1 MSMPGGGERVVINI
15 EVNSDIA
22 TIEATREALERLT
35 RAERDY
41 GRARD
46 SRPDGGEDD
55 DGGGSSGSGRS
66 RGGSSRG
73 GRGGGGGG
81 RRTKPGRYDGFR
93 GEVFDFRGDMGK
105 GIASYGKILQLVNKM
120 SMIELPL
127 LAAAI
132 GGVSLAFK
140 AGQYFIKMYN
150 AAMSTLAGTVGVAF
164 VALTTFLAA
173 QKQFAAVQN
182 SPAYYQ
188 GAENT
193 SNRFVAAGQAMSM
206 FVENSNLAVVGA
218 KGLTSAFNKLSAN
231 APITGQTTKAF
242 ETLMNVVVGSGGDI
256 EKGTENLAT
265 FFNAIQKNGLSG
277 GASAAKELGP
287 DFEKIIK
294 EAGALG
300 IKTKEDFMKA
310 AVEGNLGETFE
321 KKYAGTLDA
330 LNNTLMGRFKIA
342 ISDIKAQLT
351 DLGGNYLGDAGN
363 AVGRLQGIIQ
373 KTIARLAYVV
383 NGWAN
388 TGKLNDVIDFID
400 KGSDKFIFLM
410 QKYLGTAPGI
420 FGFFKE
426 SFDSIGSAF
435 DKMQDWLRTFKEA
448 GDVINRSF
456 FGPLIDGV
464 ISKFEEGFGNVRN
477 LIIENEGAI
486 RGFADQIVNIIG
498 AIGKYGNELR
508 TLIISALPIFT
519 VLGKV
524 IEMFFSGLAKVLSGI
539 NAIVGFLKKLGPIGK
554 LLGGAVSVAA
564 LYGAII
570 IAGRFFATLGKMFGK
585 KMNNQMNITAGHV
598 TVTGPGGVPGGH
610 GSSPYRGGVP
620 AGGYRSGNGGF
631 NFLQASGHMTRRQQ
645 YQSLGRGFM
654 APIQGGIGTVKN
666 TMGLM
671 GGLGNMGMMAGGTAL
686 MGLGSSA
693 GGYDTAGGSLLSSTG
708 TGLTALGGARML
720 IGEEALK
727 KGVGTGTKAGTLGKF
742 GRTGVTGTLGTT
754 VAGVAAI
761 GALSYGAGNYI
772 GGKFTDDSVK
782 SRTTSALSSA
792 AAGAAIGATIA
803 TAIPIPL
810 VSTAIGA
817 AIGAAVGGVTGY
829 IKAGKQRRETRK
841 AAEALVNDYGSKI
854 NDAIEGG
861 NVDDLLK
868 ARTQL
873 MADKQKLINTNADPA
888 YAAKAIAKYDE
899 KFKELNTTITN
910 YTSNASLA
918 EQAFGISAEALNNL
932 AVAAGSS
939 LTAEIMSFRDIL
951 NLVGKTA
958 EENARLMKLAWS
970 GIGAAVSGGILGRI
984 DKDKKA
990 AEASKN
996 VDAAQQKLLSG
1007 DTSKDAIDKL
1017 ISESINYGIA
1027 DAGDLGGAAV
1037 GTAGLLTELEVGGVL
1052 ASLDQSVKDAIKTRL
1067 TEFGATA
1074 VQTIADIK
1082 ATPFKGE
1089 DGKEITGIQY
1099 IGRLIDTDTLS
1110 SQKLLNA
1117 DGTTNA
1123 AALEKYLLKMQTE
1136 NPYFIAMLEQAS
1148 IASGMMESGT
1158 PGAGKELLAD
1168 AFISGNPGGIKSVY
1182 GESTISPSSSD
1193 PRLRIP
1199 PNQPGAVLGGPNANI
1214 NITVTG
1220 VVDQTAVKQI
1230 QAVVT
1235 KALIERD
1242 ERAQQIFTGPG
1253 KAFNP

>member
-35 RAERDY
+35 RAERAY
-41 GRARD
+41 GRARE
-46 SRPDGGEDD
+46 SRPDAGDDGGD

-73 GRGGGGGG
+73 GRGGGGG

-193 SNRFVAAGQAMSM
+193 SDRFVAAGQAMSM

-218 KGLTSAFNKLSAN
+218 KGLTSAFSKLSAN

-351 DLGGNYLGDAGN
+351 DLGGDYLGDAGN

-400 KGSDKFIFLM
+400 KGSDKFIYLM

-420 FGFFKE
+420 FGFFKS

-456 FGPLIDGV
+456 FGPVIDGV
-464 ISKFEEGFGNVRN
+464 IEKFDEGFGNVRD

-631 NFLQASGHMTRRQQ
+631 NFMQASGYMTRGQQ
-645 YQSLGRGFM
+645 MQSLGRGFM
-654 APIQGGIGTVKN
+654 APIRGGIGTVRN
-666 TMGLM
+666 GLSGVSNLM
-671 GGLGNMGMMAGGTAL
+671 GGMGNMGLMAGGTAL
-686 MGLGSSA
+686 MGLGSAA
-693 GGYDTAGGSLLSSTG
+693 GGYDTAGGSLLSSAG
-708 TGLTALGGARML
+708 TGMTALGGARML
-720 IGEEALK
+720 MGEEALG
-727 KGVGTGTKAGTLGKF
+727 KGLARTTKAGKL
-742 GRTGVTGTLGTT
+742 VTGTAGTAL
-754 VAGVAAI
+754 AGVAAI
-761 GALSYGAGNYI
+761 GALSYGAGSYI
-772 GGKFTDDSVK
+772 GGQFNDDSVK
-782 SRTTSALSSA
+782 SRGTSA
-792 AAGAAIGATIA
+792 AASALAGAGIGAAIGSFV
-803 TAIPIPL
+803 PIIG
-810 VSTAIGA
+810 TGIGA
-817 AIGAAVGGVTGY
+817 AIGAAIGGVTGY
-829 IKAGKQRRETRK
+829 MKAGKQRKETRK
-841 AAEALVNDYGSKI
+841 AAEALVDDYGSKI

-861 NVDDLLK
+861 NVDDLLA
-868 ARTQL
+868 ARNQL
-873 MADKQKLINTNADPA
+873 MVDKQKLINTNADPV
-888 YAAKAIAKYDE
+888 YAAKAVAKYDE
-899 KFKELNTTITN
+899 KFKALNTKITN
-910 YTSNASLA
+910 YTGNAALA
-918 EQAFGISAEALNNL
+918 EQAFGVSAEALNNL
-932 AVAAGSS
+932 AVAAGIDLSS
-939 LTAEIMSFRDIL
+939 KVMSFRDIL
-951 NLVGKTA
+951 DLVGKSA
-958 EENARLMKLAWS
+958 EDNARLMKLAWS
-970 GIGAAVSGGILGRI
+970 GIGASVSGGILGRI
-984 DKDKKA
+984 DSDKKA
-990 AEASKN
+990 QAASKN
-996 VDAAQQKLLSG
+996 IDAAQQKLLSG
-1007 DTSKDAIDKL
+1007 DTSDAAINSL
-1017 ISESINYGIA
+1017 IEESLNYGIA
-1027 DAGDLGGAAV
+1027 SSGDLGGAAV
-1037 GTAGLLTELEVGGVL
+1037 GTAGLVAEFGVGGVL
-1052 ASLDQSVKDAIKTRL
+1052 ASLDQAVKDRISARL
-1067 TEFGATA
+1067 KEIGATA
-1074 VQTIADIK
+1074 ENTIADIK
-1082 ATPFKGE
+1082 ATPFKGQ

-1099 IGRLIDTDTLS
+1099 LGSLIDETTLANK
-1110 SQKLLNA
+1110 KLLNQ
-1117 DGTTNA
+1117 DKTINA
-1123 AALEKYLLKMQTE
+1123 SALEGYLLEMQKK
-1136 NPYFIAMLEQAS
+1136 NPYYIAALEQAS
-1148 IASGMMESGT
+1148 IMSSMMQN
-1158 PGAGKELLAD
+1158 PDDAKAILAD
-1168 AFISGNPGGIKSVY
+1168 AFNTGQVKGVY
-1182 GESTISPSSSD
+1182 GTSTIAPSSSD
-1193 PRLRIP
+1193 PRLRLP
-1199 PNQPGAVLGGPNANI
+1199 PNQPGAVIGGPNANI

-1220 VVDQTAVKQI
+1220 VVDQTAIKQI
-1230 QAVVT
+1230 QAVVA
-1235 KALIERD
+1235 KALVERD
-1242 ERAQQIFTGPG
+1242 ERAQTPFGTGIG

>member
-46 SRPDGGEDD
+46 SRPDGGDDD

-73 GRGGGGGG
+73 GRGGGGG

-173 QKQFAAVQN
+173 QKQFAVVQN

-193 SNRFVAAGQAMSM
+193 TNRFVAAGQAMTM

-218 KGLTSAFNKLSAN
+218 KGLTSAFSKLSAN
-231 APITGQTTKAF
+231 APITGETTKAF

-330 LNNTLMGRFKIA
+330 LNNTLMGRFKTA
-342 ISDIKAQLT
+342 VSDIKAQLT
-351 DLGGNYLGDAGN
+351 DLGSGYLGDAGN

-400 KGSDKFIFLM
+400 RGSDKFIALM

-420 FGFFKE
+420 FGFFKS

-448 GDVINRSF
+448 GDVINRSL
-456 FGPLIDGV
+456 FGPILTGIVD
-464 ISKFEEGFGNVRN
+464 KFEAGFGNVRD

-508 TLIISALPIFT
+508 TLIVSALPIFT

-631 NFLQASGHMTRRQQ
+631 NFMQASGYMTRGQQ
-645 YQSLGRGFM
+645 MQSLGRGFM
-654 APIQGGIGTVKN
+654 APIRGGIGTMRSGFSGVSN
-666 TMGLM
+666 LM
-671 GGLGNMGMMAGGTAL
+671 GGMGNMGLMAGGTAL
-686 MGLGSSA
+686 MGLGESA
-693 GGYDTAGGSLLSSTG
+693 GGYDTAGGSLLKSAG
-708 TGLTALGGARML
+708 TGMTALGGARML
-720 IGEEALK
+720 MGEEALG
-727 KGVGTGTKAGTLGKF
+727 KGLSRVTKG
-742 GRTGVTGTLGTT
+742 GRLVTGTAGTAL
-754 VAGVAAI
+754 AGVAAI
-761 GALSYGAGNYI
+761 GALSYGAGSYI
-772 GGKFTDDSVK
+772 GGKFNDDSVK
-782 SRTTSALSSA
+782 SRGTSAAASA
-792 AAGAAIGATIA
+792 AAGAAIGATIGSFV
-803 TAIPIPL
+803 PIIG
-810 VSTAIGA
+810 TGIGA
-817 AIGAAVGGVTGY
+817 ALGAAIGGVTGY
-829 IKAGKQRRETRK
+829 MKAGKQRKETRK
-841 AAEALVNDYGSKI
+841 AAEALVDDYGSKI
-854 NDAIEGG
+854 NEAIEGG
-861 NVDDLLK
+861 NVDDLLG
-868 ARTQL
+868 ARNQL
-873 MADKQKLINTNADPA
+873 MKDKQKLINSNADPA
-888 YAAKAIAKYDE
+888 YAAKAVAKYD
-899 KFKELNTTITN
+899 KQFAALNLKITH
-910 YTSNASLA
+910 YTGNAALA
-918 EQAFGISAEALNNL
+918 EQAFGVSAEALNNL
-932 AVAAGSS
+932 AVAAGIDLSS
-939 LTAEIMSFRDIL
+939 RMLNLQEMI
-951 NLVGKTA
+951 NLVGQSA
-958 EENARLMKLAWS
+958 EENARLMKQAWS
-970 GIGAAVSGGILGRI
+970 GIGTAVATGIFKNIEDRKRAEEASKQVDAYANKLNTGDTSTSTMKAFVEQNLLYNTSKYGDLAGAGMALSALETAYAPGGSLSNTTPEQRAALKAENDAIGLSPEGIVKLIKEKQYTGEDGKSYGGLQFIANALP
-984 DKDKKA
+984 DA
-990 AEASKN
+990 AEAS
-996 VDAAQQKLLSG
+996 
-1007 DTSKDAIDKL
+1007 
-1017 ISESINYGIA
+1017 
-1027 DAGDLGGAAV
+1027 
-1037 GTAGLLTELEVGGVL
+1037 AGLLNKDGTSNQVALERYILGKMNENPLFL
-1052 ASLDQSVKDAIKTRL
+1052 ANLEASAIESQKTPDEAQRNAL
-1067 TEFGATA
+1067 MVNA
-1074 VQTIADIK
+1074 
-1082 ATPFKGE
+1082 FKG
-1089 DGKEITGIQY
+1089 D
-1099 IGRLIDTDTLS
+1099 
-1110 SQKLLNA
+1110 
-1117 DGTTNA
+1117 
-1123 AALEKYLLKMQTE
+1123 
-1136 NPYFIAMLEQAS
+1136 
-1148 IASGMMESGT
+1148 ASGVYGTSNFAPETRTGADYSKNTNTITVNVSGNVDQRAVDQIKLVVANELRLANER
-1158 PGAGKELLAD
+1158 GAYAGKE
-1168 AFISGNPGGIKSVY
+1168 
-1182 GESTISPSSSD
+1182 
-1193 PRLRIP
+1193 
-1199 PNQPGAVLGGPNANI
+1199 
-1214 NITVTG
+1214 
-1220 VVDQTAVKQI
+1220 
-1230 QAVVT
+1230 
-1235 KALIERD
+1235 
-1242 ERAQQIFTGPG
+1242 
-1253 KAFNP
+1253 

>member
-35 RAERDY
+35 RAERAY
-41 GRARD
+41 GRARE
-46 SRPDGGEDD
+46 SRPDAGDDGGD
-55 DGGGSSGSGRS
+55 DGGGSSGGGRS
-66 RGGSSRG
+66 RGGRSG
-73 GRGGGGGG
+73 GRGGGGG
-81 RRTKPGRYDGFR
+81 RRTRPGRYDGFR

-132 GGVSLAFK
+132 GGVTLAFK

-193 SNRFVAAGQAMSM
+193 SDRFVAAGQAMSM

-218 KGLTSAFNKLSAN
+218 KGLTSAFSKLSAN

-265 FFNAIQKNGLSG
+265 FFNAIQKGGLSG

-351 DLGGNYLGDAGN
+351 DLGGGYLSDAGN

-400 KGSDKFIFLM
+400 KGSDKFIYLM

-420 FGFFKE
+420 FGFFKS

-456 FGPLIDGV
+456 FGPVIDGV
-464 ISKFEEGFGNVRN
+464 IEKFDAGFGNVRD

-631 NFLQASGHMTRRQQ
+631 NFLQASQHMTRQQ
-645 YQSLGRGFM
+645 QMQSLGRGFM

-666 TMGLM
+666 TMGLL
-671 GGLGNMGMMAGGTAL
+671 GGLGNVGLMAGGTAL
-686 MGLGSSA
+686 MGLGNAA
-693 GGYDTAGGSLLSSTG
+693 GGYDTAGGSLLSSLG
-708 TGLTALGGARML
+708 TGATALGGARML
-720 IGEEALK
+720 IGEEALG
-727 KGVGTGTKAGTLGKF
+727 KGLTRTTKAGRLA
-742 GRTGVTGTLGTT
+742 TGTLGTAA
-754 VAGVAAI
+754 AGVAAI
-761 GALSYGAGNYI
+761 GALSYGAGSYI
-772 GGKFTDDSVK
+772 GGKFSDDSVK
-782 SRTTSALSSA
+782 SRGTSA
-792 AAGAAIGATIA
+792 AASALAGAGIGAAIGSFV
-803 TAIPIPL
+803 PIIG
-810 VSTAIGA
+810 TGIGA
-817 AIGAAVGGVTGY
+817 AIGAAIGGVTGY
-829 IKAGKQRRETRK
+829 MKAGKQRKETRK
-841 AAEALVNDYGSKI
+841 AAEALVDDYGSKI

-861 NVDDLLK
+861 NVDDLLA
-868 ARTQL
+868 ARNQL
-873 MADKQKLINTNADPA
+873 MVDKQKLINTNADPA
-888 YAAKAIAKYDE
+888 YAAKAVAKYDA
-899 KFKELNTTITN
+899 KFAALNSKISN
-910 YTSNASLA
+910 YTGNAAIA
-918 EQAFGISAEALNNL
+918 EQAFGVSAEALNNL
-932 AVAAGSS
+932 AVAAGIDLSS
-939 LTAEIMSFRDIL
+939 KMLDFQEILD
-951 NLVGKTA
+951 LVGNSA
-958 EENARLMKLAWS
+958 QENARLMKLAWS
-970 GIGAAVSGGILGRI
+970 GIGEVVSTGIFKNI
-984 DKDKKA
+984 EDQKKA
-990 AEASKN
+990 KEANRLVNAS
-996 VDAAQQKLLSG
+996 ALKLNTG
-1007 DTSKDAIDKL
+1007 DTSDSAIEAYVKNAL
-1017 ISESINYGIA
+1017 EYNTATY
-1027 DAGDLGGAAV
+1027 GDLGGA
-1037 GTAGLLTELEVGGVL
+1037 G
-1052 ASLDQSVKDAIKTRL
+1052 
-1067 TEFGATA
+1067 
-1074 VQTIADIK
+1074 QTIAALDTAF
-1082 ATPFKGE
+1082 ATGGSLSNVSKETQDKIRAYIDGIGLSPAGILKLIEEKSYKGE
-1089 DGKEITGIQY
+1089 DGTQMSGLEWI
-1099 IGRLIDTDTLS
+1099 S
-1110 SQKLLNA
+1110 SIVPDVAEKAAGVLNA
-1117 DGTTNA
+1117 DGTSNEQ
-1123 AALEKYLLKMQTE
+1123 ALRRYLLSQMEK
-1136 NPYFIAMLEQAS
+1136 NPNFLANLESYGFESQKLGEDERNKLMINAFKGEGQGVYGTS
-1148 IASGMMESGT
+1148 NYSPGPYTGGMEKTTNNSVVVNV
-1158 PGAGKELLAD
+1158 
-1168 AFISGNPGGIKSVY
+1168 SGN
-1182 GESTISPSSSD
+1182 
-1193 PRLRIP
+1193 
-1199 PNQPGAVLGGPNANI
+1199 
-1214 NITVTG
+1214 
-1220 VVDQTAVKQI
+1220 VDQRSIDQI
-1230 QAVVT
+1230 KTTVQKV
-1235 KALIERD
+1235 LNEER
-1242 ERAQQIFTGPG
+1242 ERGNSGIYTGLVP
-1253 KAFNP
+1253 

>member
-35 RAERDY
+35 RAERAY
-41 GRARD
+41 GRARE
-46 SRPDGGEDD
+46 SRPDAGDDGGD
-55 DGGGSSGSGRS
+55 DGGGSSGGGRS

-73 GRGGGGGG
+73 GRGGGGG
-81 RRTKPGRYDGFR
+81 RRTRPGRYDGFR

-132 GGVSLAFK
+132 GGVTLAFK

-193 SNRFVAAGQAMSM
+193 SDRFVAAGQAMSM

-218 KGLTSAFNKLSAN
+218 KGLTSAFSKLSAN

-265 FFNAIQKNGLSG
+265 FFNAIQKGGLSG

-351 DLGGNYLGDAGN
+351 DLGGGYLSDAGN

-400 KGSDKFIFLM
+400 KGSDKFIFMM

-420 FGFFKE
+420 FGFFKS

-456 FGPLIDGV
+456 FGPVIDGV
-464 ISKFEEGFGNVRN
+464 IEKFDAGFGNVRD

-598 TVTGPGGVPGGH
+598 TVTGPGGMPGAH
-610 GSSPYRGGVP
+610 GSSPYRPGVP

-631 NFLQASGHMTRRQQ
+631 NFLQASGYMSRQQ
-645 YQSLGRGFM
+645 QMQSLGRGFM
-654 APIQGGIGTVKN
+654 APIKGGIGTVKN

-671 GGLGNMGMMAGGTAL
+671 CCLGNVGLMAGVAAL
-686 MGLGSSA
+686 TSIGSSA
-693 GGYDTAGGSLLSSTG
+693 GGYDTAGGSLLSSAG
-708 TGLTALGGARML
+708 TGLAALGGARML

-727 KGVGTGTKAGTLGKF
+727 KGVGTGTKAGKFGKF
-742 GRTGVTGTLGTT
+742 GRSGVTGTLGTT
-754 VAGVAAI
+754 VAGAAAI
-761 GALSYGAGNYI
+761 GALSYGAGSYI
-772 GGKFTDDSVK
+772 GGKFTDDSVR

-803 TAIPIPL
+803 TAIPIPII
-810 VSTAIGA
+810 STAVGAALGA
-817 AIGAAVGGVTGY
+817 AIGGVTGY

-841 AAEALVNDYGSKI
+841 AAEALVDDYGSKI
-854 NDAIEGG
+854 NDAVEGG
-861 NVDDLLK
+861 NVDDLLA
-868 ARTQL
+868 ARNQL
-873 MADKQKLINTNADPA
+873 MVDKQKLINTNADPA

-899 KFKELNTTITN
+899 KFKALNTKITN
-910 YTSNASLA
+910 YTGNAAIA
-918 EQAFGISAEALNNL
+918 EQAFGVSAEALNNL
-932 AVAAGSS
+932 AVAAGID
-939 LTAEIMSFRDIL
+939 LTTEMLDFQEVLD
-951 NLVGKTA
+951 LVGKSA
-958 EENARLMKLAWS
+958 EDNARLMKLAWS
-970 GIGAAVSGGILGRI
+970 GIGEVVSTGIFKNI
-984 DKDKKA
+984 EDQKKA
-990 AEASKN
+990 KEANRLVNAS
-996 VDAAQQKLLSG
+996 ALKLNTG
-1007 DTSKDAIDKL
+1007 DTSDSAIEAYVRNAL
-1017 ISESINYGIA
+1017 EFNTATY
-1027 DAGDLGGAAV
+1027 GDLGGA
-1037 GTAGLLTELEVGGVL
+1037 G
-1052 ASLDQSVKDAIKTRL
+1052 
-1067 TEFGATA
+1067 
-1074 VQTIADIK
+1074 QTIAALDTAF
-1082 ATPFKGE
+1082 ATGGSLSNVSKETQDKIRAYIDGIGLSPEGILKLIEAKTYKGE
-1089 DGKEITGIQY
+1089 DGTEKSGLEWI
-1099 IGRLIDTDTLS
+1099 S
-1110 SQKLLNA
+1110 SIVPDVAEKAAGVLNA
-1117 DGTTNA
+1117 DGTSNEK
-1123 AALEKYLLKMQTE
+1123 ALRRYILSKMEE
-1136 NPYFIAMLEQAS
+1136 NPNFLANLESFGVESQKLGEDERNKLMINAFKGEGQGVYGIS
-1148 IASGMMESGT
+1148 NYSPGPYTGGMEKTTNNSVVVNV
-1158 PGAGKELLAD
+1158 
-1168 AFISGNPGGIKSVY
+1168 SGN
-1182 GESTISPSSSD
+1182 
-1193 PRLRIP
+1193 
-1199 PNQPGAVLGGPNANI
+1199 
-1214 NITVTG
+1214 
-1220 VVDQTAVKQI
+1220 VDQRSIDQI
-1230 QAVVT
+1230 KTTVQKV
-1235 KALIERD
+1235 LNEER
-1242 ERAQQIFTGPG
+1242 ERGNSGIYTGLVP
-1253 KAFNP
+1253 

>member
-1 MSMPGGGERVVINI
+1 
-15 EVNSDIA
+15 
-22 TIEATREALERLT
+22 
-35 RAERDY
+35 
-41 GRARD
+41 
-46 SRPDGGEDD
+46 
-55 DGGGSSGSGRS
+55 
-66 RGGSSRG
+66 
-73 GRGGGGGG
+73 
-81 RRTKPGRYDGFR
+81 
-93 GEVFDFRGDMGK
+93 
-105 GIASYGKILQLVNKM
+105 
-120 SMIELPL
+120 
-127 LAAAI
+127 
-132 GGVSLAFK
+132 
-140 AGQYFIKMYN
+140 MYN

-231 APITGQTTKAF
+231 APVTGETTKAF
-242 ETLMNVVVGSGGDI
+242 ETLMNVVVGSGGDL

-342 ISDIKAQLT
+342 ISDIKSQLT

-400 KGSDKFIFLM
+400 KGSDKFIYLM

-420 FGFFKE
+420 FGFFKS

-456 FGPLIDGV
+456 FGPVIDGV
-464 ISKFEEGFGNVRN
+464 IEKFDEGFGNVRD

-524 IEMFFSGLAKVLSGI
+524 IEMFFSGLAKVLSGV

-610 GSSPYRGGVP
+610 GSSPYRPGVP

-631 NFLQASGHMTRRQQ
+631 NFLQASGYMSRQQ
-645 YQSLGRGFM
+645 QMQSLGRGFM
-654 APIQGGIGTVKN
+654 APIKGGIGTVKN

-671 GGLGNMGMMAGGTAL
+671 GGLGNMGLMAGGAAL
-686 MGLGSSA
+686 TSIGSSA

-708 TGLTALGGARML
+708 TGLAALGGARML

-727 KGVGTGTKAGTLGKF
+727 KGVGTGTKAGRFGKF

-754 VAGVAAI
+754 VAGAAAI
-761 GALSYGAGNYI
+761 GALSYGAGSYV
-772 GGKFTDDSVK
+772 GGKFNDDSVR
-782 SRTTSALSSA
+782 SRTTSALGSA

-803 TAIPIPL
+803 TAIPIPII
-810 VSTAIGA
+810 STAVGAALGA
-817 AIGAAVGGVTGY
+817 AIGGVTGY

-841 AAEALVNDYGSKI
+841 AAEALVDDYGSKI
-854 NDAIEGG
+854 NEAIEGG
-861 NVDDLLK
+861 NVDDLMLARNQLLK
-868 ARTQL
+868 
-873 MADKQKLINTNADPA
+873 DKQKLINSNADPA
-888 YAAKAIAKYDE
+888 YAAKAVAKYDE
-899 KFKELNTTITN
+899 QFKALNTTITN
-910 YTSNASLA
+910 YTGNTSLA
-918 EQAFGISAEALNNL
+918 EQAFGVSAEALNNL
-932 AVAAGSS
+932 AFTAGID
-939 LTAEIMSFRDIL
+939 LTTKMLTLKDIL
-951 NLVGKTA
+951 NLVGKSA
-958 EENARLMKLAWS
+958 EDNARLMKQAWS
-970 GIGAAVSGGILGRI
+970 GIGASVTGGVMSRI
-984 DKDKKA
+984 DRDKQA
-990 AEASKN
+990 TEASKN
-996 VDAAQQKLLSG
+996 IDAAQLKLIGG
-1007 DTSKDAIDKL
+1007 DTSDSAIKNL
-1017 ISESINYGIA
+1017 VEQSMLFGTAKY
-1027 DAGDLGGAAV
+1027 GDLGGTAVAGQGLIDAFGEGGALANISQTAKDKIAAYMSTIGMTPEMMISDIKAKTYKGADGKEV
-1037 GTAGLLTELEVGGVL
+1037 SGIDYLGQLIGSDTLSTAGLM
-1052 ASLDQSVKDAIKTRL
+1052 
-1067 TEFGATA
+1067 
-1074 VQTIADIK
+1074 
-1082 ATPFKGE
+1082 
-1089 DGKEITGIQY
+1089 
-1099 IGRLIDTDTLS
+1099 
-1110 SQKLLNA
+1110 NA
-1117 DGTTNA
+1117 DGTTNSQ
-1123 AALEKYLLKMQTE
+1123 ALERYILAKQKKDPFYLANLE
-1136 NPYFIAMLEQAS
+1136 NASVQAGMVNEKGVGEAMLE
-1148 IASGMMESGT
+1148 
-1158 PGAGKELLAD
+1158 
-1168 AFISGNPGGIKSVY
+1168 KSFTTGQVKGVY
-1182 GESTISPSSSD
+1182 GTSSY
-1193 PRLRIP
+1193 
-1199 PNQPGAVLGGPNANI
+1199 NGGATVTNPVTNNVQV
-1214 NITVTG
+1214 TVTG
-1220 VVDQTAVKQI
+1220 NVDQRSITQIRDVVD
-1230 QAVVT
+1230 
-1235 KALIERD
+1235 KALRENKER
-1242 ERAQQIFTGPG
+1242 TGQSG
-1253 KAFNP
+1253 GM